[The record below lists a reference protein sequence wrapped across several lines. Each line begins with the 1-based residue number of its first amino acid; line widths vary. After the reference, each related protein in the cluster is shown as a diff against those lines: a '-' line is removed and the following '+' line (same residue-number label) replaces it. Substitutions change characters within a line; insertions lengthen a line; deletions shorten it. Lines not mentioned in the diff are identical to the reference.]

1 MVQMHS
7 YPRRDLMPSGLMR
20 SGLAALALLLQ
31 PGLAVSADQ
40 PSLFTED
47 RVVLANGAVGTT
59 VHIDSAT
66 PKSYQ
71 EIVARD
77 EFPSVRLNAKLFLPG
92 GNARHPVVI
101 IAPGS
106 SGVGNSA
113 IAHATALTS
122 ADIAVL
128 VIDPFGARSV
138 TSTVADQG
146 QFSFAASSYDVL
158 AAAKYLAGLPEID
171 RAHIGALGYSRGGT
185 AVLQAAVSPLASA
198 VLGGEISLRAVAA
211 AWPWC
216 GYQFERPD
224 TRPTAIRFFVG
235 DLDNWVSPI
244 QCQGYAALMQE
255 RNPGV
260 SIRVFRNAVHGF
272 GKGQPLRDQPD
283 AMTALNAPITYIN
296 ARGEILD
303 PYTGSPLSGIDP
315 GALAKRTAPFLSRGA
330 RVGSQD
336 DQAQQFVTDMVDFF
350 RRQLAP

>member
-7 YPRRDLMPSGLMR
+7 YPRRDLMR
-20 SGLAALALLLQ
+20 SGLTALALMMQ

-40 PSLFTED
+40 PSLLTED
-47 RVVLANGAVGTT
+47 RVVLANGAVGKT
-59 VHIDSAT
+59 VRIESAT
-66 PKSYQ
+66 PKSYE
-71 EIVARD
+71 EIVARA
-77 EFPSVRLNAKLFLPG
+77 EFPPVQLNAKLFLPG
-92 GNARHPVVI
+92 GKTQHPVVI

-113 IAHATALTS
+113 IAHAAALTS

-158 AAAKYLAGLPEID
+158 AAVKYLATLPEID

-198 VLGGEISLRAVAA
+198 VLGAGFSLRAVAA

-244 QCQGYAALMQE
+244 QCQGYAALMQD
-255 RNPGV
+255 RNPDV

-272 GKGQPLRDQPD
+272 GNGQPLRDQPD

-296 ARGEILD
+296 TRGEILD

-350 RRQLAP
+350 RRQLGP

>member
-1 MVQMHS
+1 MNSHLGQVLL
-7 YPRRDLMPSGLMR
+7 RT
-20 SGLAALALLLQ
+20 GLAALVLIVPPAT
-31 PGLAVSADQ
+31 AVSADQ
-40 PSLFTED
+40 QSLFAED
-47 RVVLANGAVGTT
+47 RVVLANGVAGQT
-59 VHIDSAT
+59 VHIESGN
-66 PKSYQ
+66 PESY
-71 EIVARD
+71 EAVVARA
-77 EFPSVRLNAKLFLPG
+77 EFPSVQLNAKLFLPG
-92 GNARHPVVI
+92 NHMRHPVVI

-146 QFSFAASSYDVL
+146 QFSFAASSYDIL
-158 AAAKYLAGLPEID
+158 AAAKYLSTLPEID
-171 RAHIGALGYSRGGT
+171 GAHIGALGYSRGGT
-185 AVLQAAVSPLASA
+185 AVLQAAVSPLANA
-198 VLGGEISLRAVAA
+198 VLGPGGSLRAVAA

-216 GYQFERPD
+216 GFQFERPD

-244 QCQGYAALMQE
+244 QCQGYAALMQD
-255 RNPGV
+255 RNPEV

-272 GKGQPLRDQPD
+272 GSGQPLKDQPN
-283 AMTALNAPITYIN
+283 AMTALNAPVTYIN

-303 PYTGSPLSGIDP
+303 PYTGSPLPGIDP
-315 GALAKRTAPFLSRGA
+315 GALAKRSAPFVSRGA

-336 DQAQQFVTDMVDFF
+336 DQAQQFVADMVGFF
-350 RRQLAP
+350 RRLLAPER

>member
-1 MVQMHS
+1 MNS
-7 YPRRDLMPSGLMR
+7 YLRRDLMR
-20 SGLAALALLLQ
+20 AAIAALALILPPAIAAGAEQ
-31 PGLAVSADQ
+31 Q
-40 PSLFTED
+40 SLFAED
-47 RVVLANGAVGTT
+47 RVVLANGVAGKT
-59 VHIDSAT
+59 VHIDSGN
-66 PKSYQ
+66 PKSY
-71 EIVARD
+71 EEVVAKG
-77 EFPSVRLNAKLFLPG
+77 EFPSVRLGAKLFLPD

-106 SGVGNSA
+106 GGVRNSA
-113 IAHATALTS
+113 IDHATALTS
-122 ADIAVL
+122 AGIAVL
-128 VIDPFGARSV
+128 VVDPFGARSV

-158 AAAKYLAGLPEID
+158 AAAKYLATLPEID
-171 RAHIGALGYSRGGT
+171 GADIGALGYSRGGT
-185 AVLQAAVSPLASA
+185 AVLQAAVSPLANA
-198 VLGGEISLRAVAA
+198 VLGEGVSLRAVAA

-244 QCQGYAALMQE
+244 QCQGYAALMQDK
-255 RNPGV
+255 NPDV

-272 GKGQPLRDQPD
+272 GNGQPLMDEPD

-303 PYTGSPLSGIDP
+303 PYTGSPLPGVDP
-315 GALAKRTAPFLSRGA
+315 RALAKRTAPFLSRGA

-336 DQAQQFVTDMVDFF
+336 DQAQQFVADMVGFF
-350 RRQLAP
+350 KRQLAR